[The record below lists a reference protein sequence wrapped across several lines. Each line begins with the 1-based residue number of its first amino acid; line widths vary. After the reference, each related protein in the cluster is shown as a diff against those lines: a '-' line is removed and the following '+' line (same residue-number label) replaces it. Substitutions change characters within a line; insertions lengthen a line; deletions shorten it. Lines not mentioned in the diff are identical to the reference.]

1 MKKIFTELSVLACFC
16 FLLLSD
22 VVYAQNVTVK
32 GTVIDDQKL
41 PIPGVSVVVKGT
53 TNGVQTDASGNYTL
67 SAPGNATLVF
77 SFIGF
82 NNQELT
88 INNRTTLNVTLLP
101 STNDLQQVVVVGYG
115 TQRKRDLT
123 GSITSIK
130 GEEIEKMTVT
140 NPISALQ
147 GKVPGLTL
155 VNSGTPGAAPTV
167 RIRGIA
173 SPNGADPL
181 YVVDGIFQDN
191 IDYLNPNDIE
201 TIDLLKDASSTAI
214 FGLRGAN
221 GVIAITTKR
230 AAKGKTTVTLQST
243 LGVQHVDK
251 LIEVADATGFT
262 NLYTAA
268 LAGTPNS
275 TAFDFR
281 NYTGNTNWQKEILR
295 DAYINTNS
303 LTISNS
309 SEKSST
315 LINVGY
321 NDQDGVVK
329 YGNFKKY
336 IARLHQENNVTKNI
350 KIGGDIT
357 GYHFRNLP
365 TTVSLNSATWAA
377 PIVPIRNDQGL
388 FNAMPSFQRAQV
400 GNPVY
405 AMERMRDKT
414 VNRGYRATG
423 SLFAEIKFLKDFTWR
438 SSVYTDLRFNSV
450 RSYNPLPFPIV
461 YIGEGTTPT
470 TVFQDPSARTTVN
483 QSSFERRMFQQ
494 DHTLTFDKTINND
507 HKITALA
514 GFTTMNLSN
523 TSLSGS
529 RTDSTLVVPN
539 NPDFW
544 YLNTVGLNNILSND
558 GGGELE
564 SQVGAFARASY
575 SYKDR
580 YLLNATIRR
589 DGSSKVAPQ
598 NRWGTFGSVG
608 LGWVVSE
615 EDFFSDIKSINFFKL
630 RAAWGRLGN
639 ISTFPNNAFQAG
651 LSTGDGAVFGDYV
664 YPSIKPAY
672 IPDPNLRWEI
682 IQGLDFG
689 LDLRALNNRLNLEV
703 NYYDKDTRNLFVPV
717 RLQGENIDLL
727 TNLGNVSNKGVEV
740 SVGWSDKIGDDFN
753 YSIGGNFSYV
763 KNRVESIGDGVNY
776 QRLGNGGVNVTE
788 TGKPIASF
796 FGYRQV
802 GIYQTTAD
810 LDRMPASPNSL
821 PGDIAY
827 ADINGDGV
835 ITPADRTYLG
845 TPFAP
850 YTYGMSVSVSYKGFD
865 ASIDGQG
872 VAGNKIWLQRRTANF
887 APLNYEANRL
897 NAWTGA
903 GSSNI
908 EPTIVS
914 RGNNLLFSTYFL
926 EDGDYFRLRNVQIG
940 YTVPKAILAKVGIDR
955 LRFYVSGQN
964 IKTWSKVSGYTP
976 EVPIS
981 NVLAAGADNGV
992 YPIPAIYS
1000 FGLNLTF

>member
-22 VVYAQNVTVK
+22 VAYAQNVTVK

>member
-22 VVYAQNVTVK
+22 VAYAQNVTVK
-32 GTVIDDQKL
+32 GTIVDDQKL
-41 PIPGVSVVVKGT
+41 PIPGVSVVIKGT
-53 TNGVQTDASGNYTL
+53 TNGVQTDASGTYTI
-67 SAPGNATLVF
+67 SAPSNGTFVV
-77 SFIGF
+77 SSIGF
-82 NNQELT
+82 NTQEIP
-88 INNRTTLNVTLLP
+88 INNRTTININLIS

-167 RIRGIA
+167 RIRGVA
-173 SPNGADPL
+173 SPNGANPL

-243 LGVQHVDK
+243 VGIQHVDK
-251 LIEVADATGFT
+251 LIDVADATGFT

-281 NYTGNTNWQKEILR
+281 NYNGNTNWQKEILR

-303 LTISNS
+303 LTVSNS

-315 LINVGY
+315 VINVGY

-336 IARLHQENNVTKNI
+336 TARLYQENNITKKI

-357 GYHFRNLP
+357 GYHFRNQP
-365 TTVSLNSATWAA
+365 TTVNLNSAVWAA
-377 PIVPIRNDQGL
+377 PIVPIRNNEGL

-414 VNRGYRATG
+414 VDRGYRATG
-423 SLFAEIKFLKDFTWR
+423 SLFAEVKFLKDFTWR
-438 SSVYTDLRFNSV
+438 SSVYADLRFNSV
-450 RSYNPLPFPIV
+450 RGYNPLPFPIV
-461 YIGEGTTPT
+461 YIGEDNNPT
-470 TVFQDPSARTTVN
+470 TVFQDPAARTAVN

-494 DHTLTFDKTINND
+494 DHTLTFDKTIAND

-523 TSLSGS
+523 TSLSGN

-539 NPDFW
+539 SPDFW
-544 YLNTVGLNNILSND
+544 YLNTIGLNNILSNG

-575 SYKDR
+575 SYKDK

-608 LGWVVSE
+608 LGWVVSQE
-615 EDFFSDIKSINFFKL
+615 NFFSNIKSIDFLKL

-672 IPDPNLRWEI
+672 RPDPNLRWEV

-689 LDLRALNNRLNLEV
+689 LDLRALNNRLSLEV

-717 RLQGENIDLL
+717 RLEGDNIDLL
-727 TNLGNVSNKGVEV
+727 TNLGNVSNKGTEV
-740 SVGWSDKIGDDFN
+740 SVGWSDKIGEDFSYN
-753 YSIGGNFSYV
+753 IGGNFSYV
-763 KNRVESIGDGVNY
+763 KNRVESIGEGINY

-788 TGKPIASF
+788 AGKPIASF

-810 LDRMPASPNSL
+810 LDRMPALPNSL
-821 PGDIAY
+821 PGDIAF
-827 ADINGDGV
+827 ADTNGDGV
-835 ITPADRTYLG
+835 ISPADRTYLG
-845 TPFAP
+845 TPFPP
-850 YTYGMSVSVSYKGFD
+850 YTYGMNISVSYKGFD

-897 NAWTGA
+897 NAWSGA
-903 GSSNI
+903 GTTNI

-940 YTVPKAILAKVGIDR
+940 YTIPKTILTKVGIQR

-976 EVPIS
+976 EVPVG
-981 NVLAAGADNGV
+981 NVLEAGADNGV

>member
-16 FLLLSD
+16 LLLLSD
-22 VVYAQNVTVK
+22 VVFAQNVTVK
-32 GTVIDDQKL
+32 GLVKDDQNL
-41 PIPGVSVVVKGT
+41 PIPSVSIMIKGT
-53 TNGVQTDASGNYTL
+53 NNGVQTDASGNYTI
-67 SAPGNATLVF
+67 SAPANATLVF

-82 NNQELT
+82 ANQE
-88 INNRTTLNVTLLP
+88 IPVNNRTTINVTLLP
-101 STNDLQQVVVVGYG
+101 SANDLQQVVVVGYG

-123 GSITSIK
+123 GSITSVK

-140 NPISALQ
+140 NPVSALQ
-147 GKVPGLTL
+147 GKVPGLT
-155 VNSGTPGAAPTV
+155 VINSGTPGGSPTV

-181 YVVDGIFQDN
+181 YVVDGILQEN

-230 AAKGKTTVTLQST
+230 AAKGKTTVTFQST
-243 LGVQHVDK
+243 VGVQHVDK
-251 LIEVADATGFT
+251 LIEVADAKGFT

-295 DAYINTNS
+295 NAYINTNS

-329 YGNFKKY
+329 YSNFKKY
-336 IARLHQENNVTKNI
+336 IARLYQENNVTKNI

-357 GYHFRNLP
+357 GYHFRNSP
-365 TTVSLNSATWAA
+365 STVNLNSGTWAA
-377 PIVPIRNDQGL
+377 PIVPVMNENGL
-388 FNAMPSFQRAQV
+388 YNAMPSFQRAQV

-405 AMERMRDKT
+405 AIDRMRDKT
-414 VNRGYRATG
+414 INRGYRVTG
-423 SLFAEIKFLKDFTWR
+423 SLFAEIKFLQDFTWK
-438 SSVYTDLRFNSV
+438 STVSTDLRFNSV
-450 RSYNPLPFPIV
+450 RSYNPLPYPIV
-461 YIGEGTTPT
+461 YIGEGTNPT
-470 TVFQDPSARTTVN
+470 TVFQDPTARTTVN

-494 DHTLTFDKTINND
+494 DHTLTFNKTIKED
-507 HKITALA
+507 HKITAMA
-514 GFTTMNLSN
+514 GFTTWNLSN
-523 TSLSGS
+523 TALSGS

-544 YLNTVGLNNILSND
+544 YLNSIGLNNILAN
-558 GGGELE
+558 GGSGELE
-564 SQVGAFARASY
+564 TQMGAFGRLSY
-575 SYKDR
+575 SYKDK

-615 EDFFSDIKSINFFKL
+615 EDFFSKVKGIDFLKL

-639 ISTFPNNAFQAG
+639 INTFASNAFQAG

-682 IQGLDFG
+682 VQGLDFG
-689 LDLRALNNRLNLEV
+689 LDVRALNNRLSLEV
-703 NYYDKDTRNLFVPV
+703 NYYDKDTKDLFVPV
-717 RLQGENIDLL
+717 ILPGQNIDYY
-727 TNLGNVSNKGVEV
+727 TNLGTVSNKGTEV
-740 SVGWSDKIGDDFN
+740 NIGWSDKIGNDFT

-763 KNRVESIGDGVNY
+763 KNRVESIGNGANY
-776 QRLGNGGVNVTE
+776 QRLGNGGINVTE

-810 LDRMPASPNSL
+810 LDRMPAFTTSL

-845 TPFAP
+845 TPFPP
-850 YTYGMSVSVSYKGFD
+850 YSYGLNISVSYKGFD

-897 NAWTGA
+897 NAWTGP
-903 GSSNI
+903 GTSNV

-914 RGNNLLFSTYFL
+914 RSNNLLFSTYFL

-940 YTVPKAILAKVGIDR
+940 YTIPKTVLAKVGIQK
-955 LRFYVSGQN
+955 LRVYVSGQN
-964 IKTWSKVSGYTP
+964 IRTWSKVSGYTP
-976 EVPIS
+976 EVPIGS
-981 NVLAAGADNGV
+981 VLSAGADNGV